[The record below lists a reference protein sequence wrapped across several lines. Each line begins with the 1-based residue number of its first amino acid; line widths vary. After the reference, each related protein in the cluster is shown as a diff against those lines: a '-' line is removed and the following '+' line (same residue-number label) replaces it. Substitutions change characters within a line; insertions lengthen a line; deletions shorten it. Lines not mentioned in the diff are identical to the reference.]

1 MPSPFPG
8 MDPYIEDQE
17 WSDFHARFNMAIS
30 DALAPRVQPSYFVR
44 VERRV
49 YVEHGL
55 ESEDQVRFA
64 DVSVVWSG
72 GEAPIASPSTG
83 TMFAPVECLLPSPQ
97 EQRETYLVIREQR
110 TLEIIT
116 IIETLSPANKRAS
129 IDGRE
134 QYLENREEILRS
146 RTNLVELDLLR
157 GGKRLPVIA
166 PPAGDYFAIIR
177 RGHHRSRRAD
187 VFHWNLRQ
195 PLPEIKI
202 PLKEGEPEVPLN
214 LHQVFTTVYDRA
226 RYQLSLDYT
235 AQLKLPLA
243 DQDLA
248 WVAEVTRQKA

>member
-1 MPSPFPG
+1 MTPHFHILGLGSWDHGDDAAGLLTALRIAERGLPSISVSLDTARGARLLDLVHSHVPT
-8 MDPYIEDQE
+8 MIM
-17 WSDFHARFNMAIS
+17 HAAIS
-30 DALAPRVQPSYFVR
+30 EPERVGTVHKVR
-44 VERRV
+44 
-49 YVEHGL
+49 YP
-55 ESEDQVRFA
+55 D
-64 DVSVVWSG
+64 DVA
-72 GEAPIASPSTG
+72 EMA
-83 TMFAPVECLLPSPQ
+83 EPSPQ